1 MDGELNTLCR
11 WVRAQNVVDWEGTLI
26 QFKSDGAM
34 YIKTAFL
41 DQQKIFTQHIINID
55 ITINQPNTS
64 FESSLSHFNTNNK
77 MASQK
82 QFNQETNG
90 AEVVASFPK
99 SVADKT
105 CEFILFPPTHEPALT
120 FLVVITGPTPGG
132 LGAQTALLLAASK
145 PATIILL
152 GRDESKAAP
161 AVESV
166 KAASPSTTVEFVHCD
181 LGKYSSIKTAAES
194 ILATTPKIHT
204 LINNAG
210 VMAPAEYNTTA
221 EGLEVQFGA
230 NHVGHFLLTNLLMP
244 AIVAAAS
251 EGARI
256 VNLSSMGWSLGEVR
270 FDDYNFNDGKDYDKW
285 SGYGQSKSAN
295 ILFTVELAK
304 RLKSKGVHAF
314 AVHPGVII
322 TNLVRE
328 MDPEKDYGTM
338 TERFNSRGNSDSE
351 FHHSRIVQVLLTIQ
365 LRTHKD
371 GWHIPLEDLRSRHI
385 NNIGCG
391 S

>member
-1 MDGELNTLCR
+1 
-11 WVRAQNVVDWEGTLI
+11 
-26 QFKSDGAM
+26 
-34 YIKTAFL
+34 
-41 DQQKIFTQHIINID
+41 
-55 ITINQPNTS
+55 
-64 FESSLSHFNTNNK
+64 
-77 MASQK
+77 MASQR
-82 QFNQETNG
+82 QFGQETNG
-90 AEVVASFPK
+90 AEVVASFPQ
-99 SVADKT
+99 SVTDKT
-105 CEFILFPPTHEPALT
+105 CEFILFSLTHQLALT
-120 FLVVITGPTPGG
+120 LLVVITGPTPGG

-145 PATIILL
+145 PATILLL
-152 GRDESKAAP
+152 GRDKSKAAP

-166 KAASPSTTVEFVHCD
+166 KAASPSTTVKFVHCD

-194 ILATTPKIHT
+194 ILATTTKIHT

-230 NHVGHFLLTNLLMP
+230 NHVGHFFLTNLIMP

-285 SGYGQSKSAN
+285 SAYGQSKSAN

-304 RLKSKGVHAF
+304 RLKSKGVHTF

-328 MDPEKDYGTM
+328 MDPEKDYGAM
-338 TERFNSRGNSDSE
+338 TERFNSRGHMKMDGSFPWKTLEAGTSTTLVAALDPALKDYSGAYLADCQIAETADYTTNPDYAERLWALSE
-351 FHHSRIVQVLLTIQ
+351 KLVGQKFNL
-365 LRTHKD
+365 
-371 GWHIPLEDLRSRHI
+371 
-385 NNIGCG
+385 
-391 S
+391 

>member
-1 MDGELNTLCR
+1 
-11 WVRAQNVVDWEGTLI
+11 
-26 QFKSDGAM
+26 
-34 YIKTAFL
+34 
-41 DQQKIFTQHIINID
+41 
-55 ITINQPNTS
+55 
-64 FESSLSHFNTNNK
+64 

-82 QFNQETNG
+82 QFGQETSG

-105 CEFILFPPTHEPALT
+105 F
-120 FLVVITGPTPGG
+120 VITGPTPGG

-145 PATIILL
+145 PGTILLL

-166 KAASPSTTVEFVHCD
+166 KAVSPSTTVRFVLCD
-181 LGKYSSIKTAAES
+181 LGRYSSIKAAADS
-194 ILATTPKIHT
+194 VLAFTPKIHT

-210 VMAPAEYNTTA
+210 VMAPAKYNTTA

-270 FDDYNFNDGKDYDKW
+270 FDDYNFSDGKDYDKW
-285 SGYGQSKSAN
+285 SAYGQSKSAN
-295 ILFTVELAK
+295 VLFTVELAK

-328 MDPEKDYGTM
+328 MDPEKDYGSM
-338 TERFNSRGNSDSE
+338 TERFNSRGHIKMDGSFPWKSLEAGTSTTLVAALDPALKDHSGTYLADCQIAETADYTTNPDYAERLWALSE
-351 FHHSRIVQVLLTIQ
+351 KLVGQKF
-365 LRTHKD
+365 
-371 GWHIPLEDLRSRHI
+371 DL
-385 NNIGCG
+385 
-391 S
+391 